1 MKTIIIDDEQ
11 NARENLTSLIQSYCP
26 NIVIVKTSDS
36 VSDAINSIRSYKPD
50 LIFLDIELNEGTGF
64 DVLEAIKDIP
74 IQVIFITAFN
84 QYAIKAF
91 KFSAIDYLLKPIDID
106 ELKEAISRAESKFK
120 KQEINKQID
129 SLLSL
134 IKNQSE
140 KETQKIILPISGG
153 FQFYDVNEIIRVQSQ
168 SNYVTFYLI
177 QERELLISKTLKE
190 FEEILEKHGLIRV
203 HHSHIVNPNFILQY
217 QKNSGG
223 YLVLKDQTTI
233 PLSKSY
239 KDKFNDYLNKLS

>member
-1 MKTIIIDDEQ
+1 MTTIIVDDEQ
-11 NARENLTSLIQSYCP
+11 NARENLTTLIQSYCP
-26 NIVIVKTSDS
+26 NIEIIKTSNS
-36 VSDAINSIRSYKPD
+36 VSDAINSIKKYKPD

-64 DVLEAIKDIP
+64 DVLEAVKDIP
-74 IQVIFITAFN
+74 MQVIFITAFN

-134 IKNQSE
+134 IKNQSD

-153 FQFYDVNEIIRVQSQ
+153 VQFYDVSEIIRVQSQ
-168 SNYVTFYLI
+168 SNYVTFYLT
-177 QERELLISKTLKE
+177 QGRELLISKTLKE
-190 FEEILEKHGLIRV
+190 FEEMLEKHGLIRV
-203 HHSHIVNPNFILQY
+203 HHSHIVNLNFILQY

-233 PLSKSY
+233 PLSRSY
-239 KDKFNDYLNKLS
+239 KDKFNDYLNRLS